1 MTAPTD
7 LISLAFVIK
16 GFADDTNVYR
26 DAVRSYGG
34 GQIAAM
40 AAVAAAA
47 GLLEAAS
54 KGFDLET
61 GGCVYAYDICLPY
74 GAWLATAVAGNDLKN
89 VASSY
94 GSELCL
100 GKANALLAD
109 EYMPRAPRLQDNKEK
124 YLAKS
129 RPDSVTPVPR
139 IDYSTKAVGMT
150 TAPRP
155 PVRMAGMQGHPPCYY
170 LLDADDN
177 AVASRCQL
185 GDVAFTAADSK
196 RCAAVAAALNGSLQ
210 GLLFDARG
218 NLTGVSGCIEDWHLE

>member
-7 LISLAFVIK
+7 LISLAFVVK
-16 GFADDTNVYR
+16 GFTDDANVYR

-34 GQIAAM
+34 GQFAVM
-40 AAVAAAA
+40 AAVVAAA
-47 GLLEAAS
+47 GVLEAAS

-61 GGCVYAYDICLPY
+61 GDCVYAYDICLPY
-74 GAWLATAVAGNDLKN
+74 GAWLATAMAGNDLKN
-89 VASSY
+89 VGSSY

-109 EYMPRAPRLQDNKEK
+109 KYAPLATRLQDNKEK
-124 YLAKS
+124 YLAKHWPAS
-129 RPDSVTPVPR
+129 STPKSQ
-139 IDYSTKAVGMT
+139 IDYDTKAVGMT

-155 PVRMAGMQGHPPCYY
+155 PVRVAGMQGDPPCYY

-177 AVASRCQL
+177 AVASRCLL
-185 GDVAFTAADSK
+185 GDVAFTAATSK

-210 GLLFDARG
+210 GLLFDAQG
-218 NLTGVSGCIEDWHLE
+218 NLTGVVTHIEDSHLE